1 MLDNSTMGL
10 LMKSNPVF
18 ECYAFYSCILILKMI
33 MMSFLT
39 VLQRF
44 RKKVRFIY
52 IFISPE
58 DTAISKGGG
67 EVKYD
72 DPDIERVRR
81 AHLNDLENIPI
92 FLITGLL
99 LVASNPPEMIANNLF
114 RIYTFVRIM
123 HTIAYAVFILP
134 QPTRA
139 IFFIAGVVINI
150 IMIIY
155 VILSMHNF

>member
-1 MLDNSTMGL
+1 MNS
-10 LMKSNPVF
+10 NF
-18 ECYAFYSCILILKMI
+18 
-33 MMSFLT
+33 
-39 VLQRF
+39 
-44 RKKVRFIY
+44 
-52 IFISPE
+52 
-58 DTAISKGGG
+58 
-67 EVKYD
+67 
-72 DPDIERVRR
+72 R

-99 LVASNPPEMIANNLF
+99 FVTSNPPEMIANNLF

-123 HTIAYAVFILP
+123 YTIVYAVFVLP
-134 QPTRA
+134 QPTRV

>member
-1 MLDNSTMGL
+1 LNS
-10 LMKSNPVF
+10 NF
-18 ECYAFYSCILILKMI
+18 
-33 MMSFLT
+33 
-39 VLQRF
+39 
-44 RKKVRFIY
+44 
-52 IFISPE
+52 
-58 DTAISKGGG
+58 
-67 EVKYD
+67 
-72 DPDIERVRR
+72 R

>member
-52 IFISPE
+52 VF
-58 DTAISKGGG
+58 
-67 EVKYD
+67 
-72 DPDIERVRR
+72 
-81 AHLNDLENIPI
+81 LLEMYV
-92 FLITGLL
+92 LIYYFQK
-99 LVASNPPEMIANNLF
+99 VQN
-114 RIYTFVRIM
+114 
-123 HTIAYAVFILP
+123 
-134 QPTRA
+134 
-139 IFFIAGVVINI
+139 
-150 IMIIY
+150 
-155 VILSMHNF
+155 